1 MSESAEKLTEKLAAD
16 ARTLRSRIVT
26 LTVEKGEDGVARIVL
41 DGAFMSATGFL
52 PGDRLDAI
60 VQPELISILRV
71 E

>member
-1 MSESAEKLTEKLAAD
+1 VSESREKHVID
-16 ARTLRSRIVT
+16 ARTLHTRIVT
-26 LTVEKGEDGVARIVL
+26 LTVEKGEDGSARIVL

-52 PGDRLDAI
+52 PGDRLDAV